1 MPLIRRYKHDIA
13 FVDEN
18 RVMKST
24 ERFSTRVE
32 AYREFRPRYP
42 KEVVELLRRG
52 CGLTAEWVVAD
63 VAAGTGLLS
72 EIFLDNGNRV
82 IAVEP
87 NAPMRAA
94 CAELCERY
102 PRLEC
107 VDGTAEATGL
117 ADGAADLVTVGQAMH
132 WFDLVPTRAEF
143 ARVLKP
149 GGWCAVV
156 YDHRRMGGDGF
167 HDGYERLL
175 VEYGGDYRA
184 VQSKHMTDDKLAGFF
199 APSAMRSAVLPNH
212 QDLTLKG
219 LEGRVLSS
227 SYMPQE
233 GDAKYPAMMDA
244 IADLFA
250 RYEQDGVVRMEYETA
265 VAWGMLGLAL
275 IRRSLDGFH

>member
-1 MPLIRRYKHDIA
+1 
-13 FVDEN
+13 
-18 RVMKST
+18 MKST

-42 KEVVELLRRG
+42 KEVVELLRRE
-52 CGLTAEWVVAD
+52 CGLTPEWVVAD
-63 VAAGTGLLS
+63 VAAGTGLLA

-94 CAELCERY
+94 CEELRGRY
-102 PRLEC
+102 PLLQC
-107 VDGTAEATGL
+107 VDGLAEATGL
-117 ADGAADLVTVGQAMH
+117 PDRATDLVTVGQAMH

-143 ARVLKP
+143 VRVLKP
-149 GGWCAVV
+149 DGWCAVV
-156 YDHRRMGGDGF
+156 YNHRWMGGDGF

-184 VQSKHMTDDKLAGFF
+184 VQSKHMTDDTLAEFF
-199 APSAMRSAVLPNH
+199 APGKMRSAVLPNY
-212 QDLTLKG
+212 QDLTLEG

-244 IADLFA
+244 IAELFA
-250 RYEQDGVVRMEYETA
+250 RYAKDGVVRMEYETA
-265 VAWGMLGLAL
+265 VGWGRLG
-275 IRRSLDGFH
+275 

>member
-1 MPLIRRYKHDIA
+1 
-13 FVDEN
+13 
-18 RVMKST
+18 MKST

-42 KEVVELLRRG
+42 VEIVDVLRRE
-52 CGLTAEWVVAD
+52 CGLTPEWVVAD
-63 VAAGTGLLS
+63 VAAGTGLLA

-87 NAPMRAA
+87 NGPMREA
-94 CAELCERY
+94 CAELRGKY
-102 PRLEC
+102 PKLEC

-132 WFDLVPTRAEF
+132 WFDLEKTRAEF
-143 ARVLKP
+143 ARVLRP

-156 YDHRRMGGDGF
+156 YNHRRMGGDGF

-184 VQSKHMTDDKLAGFF
+184 VQSKHMTEEKLAGFF
-199 APSAMRSAVLPNH
+199 APSAMRSAVLPNY
-212 QDLTLKG
+212 QDLTLEG
-219 LEGRVLSS
+219 LEGRVVSS

-233 GDAKYPAMMDA
+233 GYAKYPAMMSA
-244 IADLFA
+244 IAELFA
-250 RYEQDGVVRMEYETA
+250 RYAKNGVVRMEYEC
-265 VAWGMLGLAL
+265 VVGWGRLPHE
-275 IRRSLDGFH
+275 R